1 MRFKGKVAV
10 WWYLIIAALN
20 AVLVWMIVKYG
31 LHYISYFYILP
42 AGLLDLYLIPVCFAN
57 YVEIDKK
64 KLFIRF
70 GISKEELLI
79 EDITAM
85 HRTAMHRADRLTLSY
100 CASTDVVLLGTRNKK
115 NVVVSLKDNKAFMD
129 ALLKANKKIK
139 RYI

>member
-1 MRFKGKVAV
+1 
-10 WWYLIIAALN
+10 
-20 AVLVWMIVKYG
+20 MIVKYG

-85 HRTAMHRADRLTLSY
+85 HRADRLTLSY

>member
-42 AGLLDLYLIPVCFAN
+42 AGLLELYLIPVCFAN

-79 EDITAM
+79 EDI
-85 HRTAMHRADRLTLSY
+85 TAMHRADRLTLSY

>member
-85 HRTAMHRADRLTLSY
+85 HRADRLTLSY
-100 CASTDVVLLGTRNKK
+100 CASTDVILLGTRNKK

>member
-85 HRTAMHRADRLTLSY
+85 HRADRLTLSY
-100 CASTDVVLLGTRNKK
+100 CASTDVVLLGTRKKK

>member
-64 KLFIRF
+64 KVFIRF

-79 EDITAM
+79 EDI
-85 HRTAMHRADRLTLSY
+85 TAMHRADRLTLSY

-115 NVVVSLKDNKAFMD
+115 NVVVSLKDNQAFMD

>member
-85 HRTAMHRADRLTLSY
+85 HRADRLTLSY

-115 NVVVSLKDNKAFMD
+115 NVVVSLKDNKAEKCGGI
-129 ALLKANKKIK
+129 AK
-139 RYI
+139 RQ

>member
-20 AVLVWMIVKYG
+20 AVLVWMVMKYG

-85 HRTAMHRADRLTLSY
+85 HRADRLTLSY

-115 NVVVSLKDNKAFMD
+115 NVVVSLKDNQAFMD

>member
-20 AVLVWMIVKYG
+20 AVLVWMIMKYG

-85 HRTAMHRADRLTLSY
+85 HRADRLTLSY

>member
-42 AGLLDLYLIPVCFAN
+42 AGLLDLYLMPVCFAN

-79 EDITAM
+79 EDI
-85 HRTAMHRADRLTLSY
+85 TAMHRADRLTLSY

>member
-85 HRTAMHRADRLTLSY
+85 HRADRLTLSY
-100 CASTDVVLLGTRNKK
+100 CASTDVVLPGTRNKK

>member
-70 GISKEELLI
+70 GISKEDLLI
-79 EDITAM
+79 EGI
-85 HRTAMHRADRLTLSY
+85 TAMHRADRLTLSY

>member
-42 AGLLDLYLIPVCFAN
+42 AGLLDLYLIPGSFAH

-79 EDITAM
+79 EDI
-85 HRTAMHRADRLTLSY
+85 TAMHRADRLTLSY

>member
-42 AGLLDLYLIPVCFAN
+42 AGLLDLYLMPVCFAN

-79 EDITAM
+79 EDI
-85 HRTAMHRADRLTLSY
+85 TAMHRADRLTLSY

-115 NVVVSLKDNKAFMD
+115 NVVVSLKDNQAFMD

>member
-85 HRTAMHRADRLTLSY
+85 HRADRLTLSY

-139 RYI
+139 RYIYAKI

>member
-70 GISKEELLI
+70 GISKEELLV
-79 EDITAM
+79 EDI
-85 HRTAMHRADRLTLSY
+85 TAMHRADRLTLSY

>member
-20 AVLVWMIVKYG
+20 TVLVWMIVKYG

-85 HRTAMHRADRLTLSY
+85 HRADRLTLSY

>member
-64 KLFIRF
+64 KVFIRF

-79 EDITAM
+79 EDI
-85 HRTAMHRADRLTLSY
+85 TAMHRADRLTLSY

>member
-31 LHYISYFYILP
+31 FHYISYFYILP

-85 HRTAMHRADRLTLSY
+85 HRADRLTLSY

>member
-10 WWYLIIAALN
+10 WWYLIIVALN
-20 AVLVWMIVKYG
+20 VVLAWMIVKYG
-31 LHYISYFYILP
+31 LEYISYFYILP

-70 GISKEELLI
+70 GFSKEEVFV

-85 HRTAMHRADRLTLSY
+85 HRADRFTLSF
-100 CASTDVVLLGTRNKK
+100 CASSDVVLLACKNKK
-115 NVVVSLKDNKAFMD
+115 NIVVSLKDNKAFMEE
-129 ALLKANKKIK
+129 LQKLNKKIK
-139 RYI
+139 VYI

>member
-20 AVLVWMIVKYG
+20 AVLVWMIVQYG

-85 HRTAMHRADRLTLSY
+85 HRADRLTLSY

>member
-1 MRFKGKVAV
+1 M
-10 WWYLIIAALN
+10 
-20 AVLVWMIVKYG
+20 KYG

-42 AGLLDLYLIPVCFAN
+42 AGLVDLYLIPVCFAN

-85 HRTAMHRADRLTLSY
+85 HRADRLTLSY

-115 NVVVSLKDNKAFMD
+115 NVVVSLKDNKAFMN

>member
-20 AVLVWMIVKYG
+20 AALVWMIVKYG

-85 HRTAMHRADRLTLSY
+85 HRADRLTLSY

>member
-70 GISKEELLI
+70 GISKEEFLI
-79 EDITAM
+79 EDI
-85 HRTAMHRADRLTLSY
+85 TAMHRADRLTLSY

>member
-85 HRTAMHRADRLTLSY
+85 HRAYRLTLSY

>member
-85 HRTAMHRADRLTLSY
+85 HRADRLTLSY

-115 NVVVSLKDNKAFMD
+115 KHPEKMEI
-129 ALLKANKKIK
+129 KKYCPRCNKKTVHK
-139 RYI
+139 EKK

>member
-20 AVLVWMIVKYG
+20 AVLVWMIMKYG

-85 HRTAMHRADRLTLSY
+85 HRADRLTLSY

-115 NVVVSLKDNKAFMD
+115 NVVVSLKDNQAFMD

>member
-20 AVLVWMIVKYG
+20 VVLAWMIVKYG
-31 LHYISYFYILP
+31 LEYISYFYILP

-70 GISKEELLI
+70 GFSKEEVFV

-85 HRTAMHRADRLTLSY
+85 HRADRFTLSF
-100 CASTDVVLLGTRNKK
+100 CASSDVVLLACKNKK
-115 NVVVSLKDNKAFMD
+115 NIVVSLKDNKAFMEE
-129 ALLKANKKIK
+129 LQKLNKKIK
-139 RYI
+139 VYI